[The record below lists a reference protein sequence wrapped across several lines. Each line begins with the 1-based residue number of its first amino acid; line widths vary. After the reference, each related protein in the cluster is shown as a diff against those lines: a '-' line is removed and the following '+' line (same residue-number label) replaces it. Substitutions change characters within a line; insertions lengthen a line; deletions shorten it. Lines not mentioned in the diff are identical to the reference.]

1 MLRVVHGYVGMR
13 LTRFSTGDGARVG
26 VLEDGTIRDI
36 TEDVDGFADALE
48 AVTDGKS
55 LPDGSGTHNEED
67 VEYLPPTTPRNTVLA
82 AALNYHSHI
91 EEVGKTDSEFEW
103 PLLFFK
109 SYQSLVGHEQPIQY
123 HRSVVERLDY
133 EGELAAVIGK
143 PAWQVS
149 EDEALDYVAGY
160 TVLNDVTARNL
171 QRLHAGDDDA
181 IDWFSAKSMRGTT
194 PVGPAVVTT
203 DEVADPQQLR
213 VTSRYNG
220 DVMQDEDTGLMI
232 YDTAELISFAS
243 SRVELQPGDVIAT
256 GTPEGVG
263 EFQDISMTD
272 GDTIE
277 VTVDGVGTLSNTVRD
292 ADD

>member
-1 MLRVVHGYVGMR
+1 MR
-13 LTRFSTGDGARVG
+13 LTRFSTGDTPRVG
-26 VLEDGTIRDI
+26 ISENGTIRDI
-36 TEDVDGFADALE
+36 TEGVDGFTGALE
-48 AVTDGKS
+48 AVTDGES
-55 LPDGSGTHNEED
+55 LPDGGETCDAETVD
-67 VEYLPPTTPRNTVLA
+67 YLPPTTPKNTVLA

-103 PLLFFK
+103 PLLFLK
-109 SYQSLVGHEQPIQY
+109 TYGSLIGHEQPIQY
-123 HRSVVERLDY
+123 HRPIVERLDY
-133 EGELAAVIGK
+133 EGELAAIIGK

-149 EDEALDYVAGY
+149 ADEALDYVAGY
-160 TVLNDVTARNL
+160 TILNDVTARNL
-171 QRLHAGDDDA
+171 QRLEAGDDDA
-181 IDWFSAKSMRGTT
+181 IDWFSAKTMKRTT
-194 PVGPAVVTT
+194 PVGPEVVTT
-203 DEVADPQQLR
+203 DEISDPQQLH

-220 DVMQDEDTGLMI
+220 DVMQDEDTSLMI
-232 YDTAELISFAS
+232 YDTSELISFAS

-277 VTVDGVGTLSNTVRD
+277 IEIDGIGTLSNTVRD

>member
-1 MLRVVHGYVGMR
+1 MRV
-13 LTRFSTGDGARVG
+13 TRFSTGDTPRVG
-26 VLEDGTIRDI
+26 VSEDGTIRDI
-36 TEDVDGFADALE
+36 TDEVGGFIDALE
-48 AVTDGKS
+48 TVTEGEA
-55 LPDGSGTHNEED
+55 LPDGTETFGAEA
-67 VEYLPPTTPRNTVLA
+67 VEYLPPTTPKSTVLA

-91 EEVGKTDSEFEW
+91 EEVGKTDTAFEW

-109 SYQSLVGHEQPIQY
+109 TYGSLIGHKQPIQY
-123 HRSVVERLDY
+123 HRPVVERLDY

-143 PAWQVS
+143 PAWQVA

-160 TVLNDVTARNL
+160 TILNDVTARNL
-171 QRLHAGDDDA
+171 QRLHAGDTQA
-181 IDWFSAKSMRGTT
+181 IDWFSAKTMKGTT
-194 PVGPAVVTT
+194 PVGPDVVTT
-203 DEVADPQQLR
+203 DRIQDPQQLHI
-213 VTSRYNG
+213 TSRYNG
-220 DVMQDEDTGLMI
+220 AVMQDEDTSLMI

-277 VTVDGVGTLSNTVRD
+277 VTIDGIGTLSNTVRNA
-292 ADD
+292 AD

>member
-1 MLRVVHGYVGMR
+1 MR
-13 LTRFSTGDGARVG
+13 LTRFSTGDIPRIG
-26 VLEDGTIRDI
+26 VSENGTIRDI
-36 TEDVDGFADALE
+36 TEGVDGFTDALE
-48 AVTDGKS
+48 TVTDGES
-55 LPDGSGTHNEED
+55 LPDGNETHDAET
-67 VEYLPPTTPRNTVLA
+67 VEYLPPTTPKNTVFA

-103 PLLFFK
+103 PLLFLK
-109 SYQSLVGHEQPIQY
+109 TYGSLRGHQQPIQY
-123 HRSVVERLDY
+123 HRPTVERLDY

-149 EDEALDYVAGY
+149 EDEALEHVAGY
-160 TVLNDVTARNL
+160 TILNDVTARNL
-171 QRLHAGDDDA
+171 QRLEAGDDDA
-181 IDWFSAKSMRGTT
+181 IDWFSAKNMKRTT
-194 PVGPAVVTT
+194 PVGPDVVTT
-203 DEVADPQQLR
+203 DEIPDPQQLH

-220 DVMQDEDTGLMI
+220 DVMQDEDTSLMI

-277 VTVDGVGTLSNTVRD
+277 IEIDGIGTLSNTVRD

>member
-1 MLRVVHGYVGMR
+1 MR
-13 LTRFSTGDGARVG
+13 LTTFSTGDASRVG
-26 VLEDGTIRDI
+26 VAEGETIRDV
-36 TEDVDGFADALE
+36 TEDVDGFANALE
-48 AVTDGKS
+48 TVTRGDS
-55 LPDGSGTHNEED
+55 LSEGGEVYDAES
-67 VEYLPPTTPRNTVLA
+67 VEYLPTTTRENTVLA

-91 EEVGKTDSEFEW
+91 EEVGKTDRAFEW

-109 SYQSLVGHEQPIQY
+109 SYASVIGHEQSIQH

-133 EGELAAVIGK
+133 EGELAAVIGE

-149 EDEALDYVAGY
+149 ADEALDYVAGY
-160 TVLNDVTARNL
+160 TVFNDVTARNL

-181 IDWFSAKSMRGTT
+181 IDWFSAKSMQGTT
-194 PVGPAVVTT
+194 PVGPEVVTT
-203 DEVADPQQLR
+203 DEITDPQELHI
-213 VTSRYNG
+213 TSRYNG
-220 DVMQDEDTGLMI
+220 EVMQDEDTSLMI

-277 VTVDGVGTLSNTVRD
+277 VEIDGVGTLSNTVSD

>member
-1 MLRVVHGYVGMR
+1 MR
-13 LTRFSTGDGARVG
+13 LLRFSTGETPRVG
-26 VLEDGTIRDI
+26 VSEGDRVRDI
-36 TEDVDGFADALE
+36 TDSVDGFADALE
-48 AVTDGKS
+48 AVTDGES
-55 LPDGSGTHNEED
+55 LSDGAETHDADD
-67 VEYLPPTTPRNTVLA
+67 VEYLPPTTPRNTVFA

-103 PLLFFK
+103 PLLFMK
-109 SYQSLVGHEQPIQY
+109 TYGSLIGHEQPIRY
-123 HRSVVERLDY
+123 HRPIVERLDY

-160 TVLNDVTARNL
+160 TILNDVTARNL
-171 QRLHAGDDDA
+171 QRLQAGDDDA
-181 IDWFSAKSMRGTT
+181 IDWFSAKNMKRTT
-194 PVGPAVVTT
+194 PVGPEVVTT
-203 DEVADPQQLR
+203 DEIPDPQQLH

-220 DVMQDEDTGLMI
+220 DVMQDEDTSLMI
-232 YDTAELISFAS
+232 YDTAELIAFAS
-243 SRVELQPGDVIAT
+243 SRTELQPGDVIAT

-277 VTVDGVGTLSNTVRD
+277 VEIGGIGALSNTVQD
-292 ADD
+292 AGD